1 MMNGLKL
8 ILARILFPLFIFAMI
23 GISGCQWSPTPD
35 KTGNVV
41 RTRVVDP
48 SGKILG
54 NVTTGYCPPN
64 QNTFEEFELFHNQH
78 GHWGTIPGDSFPKG
92 AVKFSCPDYH
102 DAIFPRETIPE
113 EIQLRPETR

>member
-1 MMNGLKL
+1 
-8 ILARILFPLFIFAMI
+8 
-23 GISGCQWSPTPD
+23 
-35 KTGNVV
+35 
-41 RTRVVDP
+41 
-48 SGKILG
+48 
-54 NVTTGYCPPN
+54 
-64 QNTFEEFELFHNQH
+64 LFHNQH